1 MPPHADPALEKR
13 ILDAA
18 RKLWH
23 RGGEKAL
30 TMRAVAAAART
41 TTPTVYGRFRN
52 KREIMRELRMLVRQ
66 ELFEVLKTA
75 EKPREIC
82 ERYISFAFAHPYDYR
97 LLTESWPLTH
107 AGVEPKPTSDLM
119 KQRLAGLFGGKPG
132 EYAGLTMALWAML
145 HGMVMLAISGRA
157 DKALQEEMRDAFLE
171 AFDALAVS
179 VQTSRGSVGKFE
191 DVGA

>member
-18 RKLWH
+18 RRLWR

-52 KREIMRELRMLVRQ
+52 KRDIMRELRLLIRQ
-66 ELFEVLKTA
+66 ELFEMLYKT
-75 EKPREIC
+75 ETPREVC
-82 ERYISFAFAHPYDYR
+82 ERYISFAFAHPFDYR
-97 LLTESWPLTH
+97 LLTESWTLTH
-107 AGVEPKPTSDLM
+107 SGVEPRPTSELM
-119 KQRLAGLFGGKPG
+119 KQRLADMFGGEPS
-132 EYAGLTMALWAML
+132 EYARLTMALWAML

-157 DKALQEEMRDAFLE
+157 DKVLQEEMREAFME
-171 AFDALAVS
+171 AFDTLSVA
-179 VQTSRGSVGKFE
+179 VQTSRAGKH
-191 DVGA
+191 GAQCVVD

>member
-18 RKLWH
+18 RRLWR

-52 KREIMRELRMLVRQ
+52 KRDIMRDLRMLIRR
-66 ELFEVLKTA
+66 ELFDILYETKT
-75 EKPREIC
+75 PREVC

-97 LLTESWPLTH
+97 LLTESWTLTH
-107 AGVEPKPTSDLM
+107 SGVEPRPTSELM
-119 KQRLAGLFGGKPG
+119 KQRLADMFGGEPS
-132 EYAGLTMALWAML
+132 EYARLTMALWAML
-145 HGMVMLAISGRA
+145 HARWKNLDIHSPGAAAALAIGLILFA
-157 DKALQEEMRDAFLE
+157 IAATFPPVFGL
-171 AFDALAVS
+171 LAH
-179 VQTSRGSVGKFE
+179 
-191 DVGA
+191 